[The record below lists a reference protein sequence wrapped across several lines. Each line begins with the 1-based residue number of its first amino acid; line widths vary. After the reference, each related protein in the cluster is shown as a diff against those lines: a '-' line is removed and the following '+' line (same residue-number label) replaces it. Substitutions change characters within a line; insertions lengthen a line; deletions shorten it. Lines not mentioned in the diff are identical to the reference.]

1 MCAFSEGMI
10 SFLELHNLL
19 KQVHIIRCLGLLKQ
33 DYHQSLSGLIGKKK
47 IPSSGQVTDTNT

>member
-1 MCAFSEGMI
+1 MRSKFQI
-10 SFLELHNLL
+10 L

-47 IPSSGQVTDTNT
+47 IPSGGQVTDTNT